1 MLRGAAPYN
10 KVRALRSGRAGS
22 RSRATGVLLAL
33 GEPWM
38 VFVEKFPTTLY
49 SPIQVAKV
57 AELADAPD
65 LGSGG
70 LNRGGSSPPFR
81 TNKLGPIFDRPFFTF
96 VPRFLSGHRSS

>member
-1 MLRGAAPYN
+1 MFI
-10 KVRALRSGRAGS
+10 GRENVS
-22 RSRATGVLLAL
+22 HT
-33 GEPWM
+33 
-38 VFVEKFPTTLY
+38 
-49 SPIQVAKV
+49 
-57 AELADAPD
+57 D